1 MIGAADLYLGLTM
14 QLLLERAIAG
24 GTLPDEKEATYVD
37 ELDRCWWSMTETEQ
51 NDVEAVL
58 AQAIDAPTDLK
69 ATDTTVTPGT
79 REPPRK
85 KAA

>member
-14 QLLLERAIAG
+14 QLLLERTLAG
-24 GTLPDEKEATYVD
+24 GTLPDEKEAVYVD

-58 AQAIDAPTDLK
+58 AQVIDAPTELK
-69 ATDTTVTPGT
+69 ATDTEVTPGT